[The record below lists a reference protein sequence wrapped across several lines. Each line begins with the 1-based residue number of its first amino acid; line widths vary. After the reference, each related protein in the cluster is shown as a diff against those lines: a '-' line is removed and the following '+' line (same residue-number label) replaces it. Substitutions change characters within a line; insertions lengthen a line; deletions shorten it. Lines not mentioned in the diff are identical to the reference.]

1 MSDTFLYLTH
11 RVPFPPDK
19 GDRIRTFHLLRQ
31 LARWGTVDL
40 LALADEPVTEA
51 TVQQLRQVARE
62 VSIVPAG
69 GAMRWLRA
77 GTSLLTG
84 SSASE
89 GAFWSPT
96 MAAAVEA
103 ACKRHHY
110 RAVFASASSLGP
122 YLDLPSVRAC
132 PAIVDLMDVDSQK
145 WHDFVGHASWTKR
158 WLYQWEAARVAALEA
173 RLARRAQAMLVVSQA
188 EADILRRTLPEAPV
202 EVIANGVDL
211 DYFAPA
217 DPSGDG
223 CVFVGAFDYFPNID
237 GAVWF
242 CQEVWPRVRERRPQ
256 ERLRLVG
263 RNPSDAVRALAQVP
277 GVEVLGSVPDVR
289 PAVNASAVVLAPLR
303 VARGIQNK
311 VLEGLAMARPVLASP
326 QALQGLPDRSIPVQ
340 VAQSPQEWADSLV
353 ALLGNPARCRSLGQ
367 QGRAYVERHH
377 AWEACLE
384 PLARFIEN
392 SSLTTGRVGSS

>member
-1 MSDTFLYLTH
+1 VKPAVLYLAH
-11 RVPFPPDK
+11 RVPYPPDK
-19 GDRIRTFHLLRQ
+19 GDRIRTYHLLRQ

-40 LALADEPVTEA
+40 LALADEPVSETA
-51 TVQQLRQVARE
+51 LHPLRQVARE
-62 VSIVPAG
+62 VTIVPAA
-69 GAMRWLRA
+69 GAMRWVRA
-77 GTSLLTG
+77 ATSLLTG
-84 SSASE
+84 GSASE

-96 MAAAVEA
+96 LADAVQA
-103 ACKRHHY
+103 ACQRHPY
-110 RAVFASASSLGP
+110 RAIFTSASSLGP
-122 YLDLPSVRAC
+122 YLDLPSARAC

-145 WHDFVGHASWTKR
+145 WRDFAGHAGWTKR

-173 RLARRAQAMLVVSQA
+173 RLARRAQALLVVSQA
-188 EADILRRTLPEAPV
+188 EADLLRRTLPDAPV
-202 EVIANGVDL
+202 EVVANGVDL
-211 DYFAPA
+211 DYFEPA

-242 CQEVWPRVRERRPQ
+242 CREVWPRVRERRPE

-263 RNPSDAVRALAQVP
+263 RNPSDAVRALAQLP

-289 PAVNASAVVLAPLR
+289 PAVAASAVVLAPLR

-326 QALQGLPDRSIPVQ
+326 QAMQGLPDRSIPVQ

-353 ALLGNPARCRSLGQ
+353 ALLADPARRRTLGQ

-384 PLARFIEN
+384 PLARFLEN
-392 SSLTTGRVGSS
+392 SSPTTGRVGSS